1 MRLDNIKIYAADRA
15 IKILQYLQHLVV
27 ASVTGVIAVINYGIH
42 IIGTIGAV
50 R

>member
-1 MRLDNIKIYAADRA
+1 MRLDNTKIYAADLA
-15 IKILQYLQHLVV
+15 IKIPQYLQHPVV

-42 IIGTIGAV
+42 IIGIIGAV

>member
-15 IKILQYLQHLVV
+15 IKILQYLVV

-42 IIGTIGAV
+42 IIGIIGAV